1 MKRFYKF
8 VSIEKTQGGYHI
20 LLDGKSI
27 KTKSGAHLCAPTEK
41 IALLIMQEWSDQ
53 IDNISPDT
61 MPFTQILNTKIDRIS
76 RERTTMSAYVLKY
89 LDTDLIC
96 YFADKP
102 QTLID
107 QQKDKWQIWIDWF
120 EREFG
125 YRLQTT
131 TGLAA
136 LTQDAGAHDAI
147 AKYVA
152 ALNDDHFTIL
162 QLVTSVSGSLIL
174 GLAMVKGAAN
184 AQQIFDAC
192 FVEENFREAMYD
204 AEKYGSDPALEKEQK
219 SKMQD
224 LKAAYDYITNI
235 CA

>member
-1 MKRFYKF
+1 MKRFYKL
-8 VSIEKTQGGYHI
+8 VSTEKLADGYHI
-20 LLDGKSI
+20 LLDGRAV
-27 KTKSGAHLCAPTEK
+27 KTKSGAHLCAPTEE
-41 IALLIMQEWSDQ
+41 IALLIMHEWSAQ
-53 IDNISPDT
+53 IDNILPDT
-61 MPFTQILNTKIDRIS
+61 MPFTQILNTKIDRVS
-76 RERTTMSAYVLKY
+76 RERTAMSAYVLKY
-89 LDTDLIC
+89 IDTDLIC
-96 YFADKP
+96 YFADEP
-102 QTLID
+102 QGMVE
-107 QQKDKWQIWIDWF
+107 QQKDKWQVWIDWF
-120 EREFG
+120 EGEFG
-125 YRLQTT
+125 YTLQTT

-136 LTQDAGAHDAI
+136 LTQEKGAHDAI

-235 CA
+235 GA